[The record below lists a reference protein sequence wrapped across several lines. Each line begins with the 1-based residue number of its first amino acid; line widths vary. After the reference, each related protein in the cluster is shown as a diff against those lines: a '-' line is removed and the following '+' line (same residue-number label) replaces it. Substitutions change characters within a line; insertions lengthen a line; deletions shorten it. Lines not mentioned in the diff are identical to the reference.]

1 MTTSYTL
8 ATFRHQNKPTPV
20 IEVNRRYWPISTVA
34 PDLIPADSI
43 RGLMQ
48 LFDDWEQSRKRLA
61 SLAARLSSEGSPG
74 EIPAPQSADDIL
86 APLLYPNK
94 LVMLGANY
102 LDHMQ
107 QDAGYADFDKSSKIP
122 VLFMKPPTTAIVG
135 SGASVP
141 YPVQTQRFDWEIEL
155 AVVIG
160 KRATR
165 LTVENAM
172 SYVAGYT
179 VGIDL
184 SARDW
189 QFHEKHLVKF
199 DLFGGKAFDS
209 SNPLGPC
216 IVPAGQI
223 NANDLQL
230 TLKVN
235 GEVKQ
240 HARTSLMIWNIAEQ
254 LAAITEHVTL
264 EPGDI
269 VMTGTPSGV
278 GLKTGTFL
286 KPGDKLDAEIEGIG
300 HLAVQVQA

>member
-1 MTTSYTL
+1 MTTPYTL
-8 ATFRHQNKPTPV
+8 ATFRYQNRPTPV
-20 IEVNRRYWPISTVA
+20 IEVNRHYWPISAVA
-34 PDLIPADSI
+34 PDLLPPDSA
-43 RGLMQ
+43 RGLMH
-48 LFDDWEQSRKRLA
+48 LFDDWEQSSKHLTSLA
-61 SLAARLSSEGSPG
+61 SRLSSGSVAG
-74 EIPAPQSADDIL
+74 EISAPPSADDIL

-94 LVMLGANY
+94 LIMMGANY

-107 QDAGYADFDKSSKIP
+107 QDAGVEDFEKASKIP
-122 VLFMKPPTTAIVG
+122 CLFMKPPTTAIVG
-135 SGASVP
+135 SGASVL
-141 YPVQTQRFDWEIEL
+141 YPVQTKQFDWELEL
-155 AVVIG
+155 AAVIG

-165 LTVENAM
+165 LTIENAM
-172 SYVAGYT
+172 SCIAGYT
-179 VGIDL
+179 IGIDL

-216 IVPAGQI
+216 IVPADQV
-223 NANDLQL
+223 NAEDLEM

-254 LAAITEHVTL
+254 LVAITEHVTL

-269 VMTGTPSGV
+269 IMTGTPSGV
-278 GLKTGTFL
+278 GLATGQYL
-286 KPGDKLDAEIEGIG
+286 KPGDRLDAEIEGIG
-300 HLAVQVQA
+300 HLAIQVRD

>member
-1 MTTSYTL
+1 
-8 ATFRHQNKPTPV
+8 
-20 IEVNRRYWPISTVA
+20 
-34 PDLIPADSI
+34 
-43 RGLMQ
+43 
-48 LFDDWEQSRKRLA
+48 
-61 SLAARLSSEGSPG
+61 
-74 EIPAPQSADDIL
+74 
-86 APLLYPNK
+86 LLYPNK

-141 YPVQTQRFDWEIEL
+141 YPVQTQKFDWEIEL

-172 SYVAGYT
+172 SCIAGYT

-223 NANDLQL
+223 NADDLQL

>member
-1 MTTSYTL
+1 MTISYTL

-20 IEVNRRYWPISTVA
+20 IEVNGLFWPISTVA
-34 PDLIPADSI
+34 PDLLPADST

-48 LFDDWEQSRKRLA
+48 LFDDWEQSGKRLA
-61 SLAARLSSEGSPG
+61 RLAARLSSEGSPG

-107 QDAGYADFDKSSKIP
+107 QDAGYADFDKASKIP

-141 YPVQTQRFDWEIEL
+141 YPVQTQQFDWEIEL

-160 KRATR
+160 RRATR
-165 LTVENAM
+165 LTLENAM
-172 SYVAGYT
+172 SCIAGYT

-189 QFHEKHLVKF
+189 QFHQKHLVKF

-216 IVPAGQI
+216 IVPADQI
-223 NANDLQL
+223 NANDLQM

-254 LAAITEHVTL
+254 LVAITEHVTL

-286 KPGDKLDAEIEGIG
+286 KRGDKLDAEIEGIG
-300 HLAVQVQA
+300 RLIVQVQA

>member
-8 ATFRHQNKPTPV
+8 ATFRHQGKPTPV
-20 IEVNRRYWPISTVA
+20 IEVGRRYWPISTVA
-34 PDLIPADSI
+34 PDLLPANSA

-48 LFDDWEQSRKRLA
+48 LFDDWEQSHKRLA
-61 SLAARLSSEGSPG
+61 SLAGRLTSEGAPG
-74 EIPAPQSADDIL
+74 EIPAPPSADDIL

-141 YPVQTQRFDWEIEL
+141 YPVQTQKFDWEIEL

-165 LTVENAM
+165 LTLENAM
-172 SYVAGYT
+172 SCIAGYT
-179 VGIDL
+179 VGLDL

-216 IVPAGQI
+216 IVPADQI

-286 KPGDKLDAEIEGIG
+286 KPGDRLDAEIEGIG

>member
-8 ATFRHQNKPTPV
+8 ATFRHQGKPTPV
-20 IEVNRRYWPISTVA
+20 IEVGRRYWPISTVA
-34 PDLIPADSI
+34 PDLLPADSA

-48 LFDDWEQSRKRLA
+48 LFDDWEQSHKRLA
-61 SLAARLSSEGSPG
+61 SLSGRLKSEGAPG
-74 EIPAPQSADDIL
+74 EIQAPQSADDIL

-107 QDAGYADFDKSSKIP
+107 QDAGYVDFDKSSKIP

-141 YPVQTQRFDWEIEL
+141 YPVQTQKFDWEIEL

-172 SYVAGYT
+172 SCIAGYT

-216 IVPAGQI
+216 IVPADQI

>member
-1 MTTSYTL
+1 
-8 ATFRHQNKPTPV
+8 
-20 IEVNRRYWPISTVA
+20 
-34 PDLIPADSI
+34 
-43 RGLMQ
+43 
-48 LFDDWEQSRKRLA
+48 
-61 SLAARLSSEGSPG
+61 
-74 EIPAPQSADDIL
+74 
-86 APLLYPNK
+86 
-94 LVMLGANY
+94 MLGANY
-102 LDHMQ
+102 LDHMHE
-107 QDAGYADFDKSSKIP
+107 DAGYADFDKASKIP

-141 YPVQTQRFDWEIEL
+141 YPVQTQKFDWEIEL

-172 SYVAGYT
+172 SCIAGYT

-216 IVPAGQI
+216 IVPADQI

-278 GLKTGTFL
+278 GLKSGTFL

>member
-8 ATFRHQNKPTPV
+8 ATFRLQGKPTPV
-20 IEVNRRYWPISTVA
+20 IEVGGRYWPISTVA
-34 PDLIPADSI
+34 PDLLPVDSA

-48 LFDDWEQSRKRLA
+48 LFDDWEQSHKRLA
-61 SLAARLSSEGSPG
+61 RLSGRLKSEGAPG
-74 EIPAPQSADDIL
+74 EIQAPQSADDIL

-107 QDAGYADFDKSSKIP
+107 QDAGYVDFDKSSKIP

-141 YPVQTQRFDWEIEL
+141 YPVQTQKFDWEIEL

-172 SYVAGYT
+172 SCIAGYT

-254 LAAITEHVTL
+254 LVAITEHVTL

-286 KPGDKLDAEIEGIG
+286 KRGDKLDAEIEGIG
-300 HLAVQVQA
+300 RLIVQVQA